1 MPSSHFHHKLRNV
14 FTDHQQEE
22 WYSFTLFLEDN
33 GEFTIHYDYT
43 NWFDTNY
50 TFVDQLVIW
59 EYKYLGNEPDDVE
72 SKELI
77 ERYLNEYPDN
87 PI

>member
-1 MPSSHFHHKLRNV
+1 
-14 FTDHQQEE
+14 
-22 WYSFTLFLEDN
+22 
-33 GEFTIHYDYT
+33 YT

-50 TFVDQLVIW
+50 TFVDQLVIL